1 MLKQIHNLIKDKR
14 FDKVEE
20 IIKQKKEIILEDNY
34 GKLLYTIFV
43 LLTGKEKDHAPISDI
58 DPRLF
63 SSSIEFSD
71 WGLLN
76 FLLGNIEE
84 AKSALRKATEFPD
97 IDEAVWARL
106 GAIHFSQGELEDA
119 RYCWERSL
127 EIKADRVEV
136 LYNLGVL
143 YLNRNEIEKAINYFN
158 RVISI
163 NPEFPKVEEK
173 IALAFLQL
181 KRIDEIIEEF
191 YQRIEKENKPDL
203 YLSLGNILSIAGR
216 FSEAISILYE
226 AINKYPDDIRL
237 RMKLIEALKENK
249 NINRAGTLLKEWLE
263 DLSWIKDKEKRNEII
278 DMLKLELNEC
288 RIEAGFIDTAEE
300 DLDQMKKDYPKWYIL
315 KSNIYMERNRGEE
328 AKKVLEQGL
337 DKFPSDINLLQRLAH
352 VLTSIGEIEEAKKA
366 QKKLISINPA
376 SVINQ
381 VEMNDYDAT
390 DEQIESLF
398 LLLNSIALPPQTRA
412 SAGFT
417 LHRVLDKRKEYD
429 LAFEVLTAANELIKQ
444 TIDYDWREHRYMIEK
459 TIEIF
464 TPELVEKLKGLG
476 YASKR
481 TPIFVLGM
489 PRSGTT
495 LTEQIIGSHSLVYP
509 AGELSFIPRLTQLM
523 PKVVKKRW
531 PEAILEMDEKLLK
544 DAGGYYCERVKK
556 LNDTSPFFVD
566 KLPHNFDYIGLIL
579 LILPNAKIIHLQ
591 RNDMDVALSN
601 YQQNFAAAHGTMGFA
616 FDLKWIGHMLNDHK
630 AIMEH
635 WRKLFPER
643 IYELNYE
650 RLTTEPEDVIREV
663 LDFCELPWE
672 DSVLEFYHTKRP
684 VKTAS
689 ITQVRQKI
697 YKSSVEKWRR
707 YEKYL
712 TPVIDILNGGFK
724 SLDAKEA
731 LIYQDSVRPSGFL
744 GVTIA

>member
-1 MLKQIHNLIKDKR
+1 MLRQIHNLIKDKR
-14 FDKVEE
+14 FDEVED
-20 IIKQKKEIILEDNY
+20 IIKQKKKAILKNNY

-43 LLTGKEKDHAPISDI
+43 FLTGKEKDHTPVSDI
-58 DPRLF
+58 DPHLF

-71 WGLLN
+71 WGFLN

-84 AKSALRKATEFPD
+84 AKSALKKATEYPD

-106 GAIHFSQGELEDA
+106 GAVHFSQGELEEA

-127 EIKADRVEV
+127 EIRADRVEV

-143 YLNRNEIEKAINYFN
+143 YLNRKEIEKAIDYFN

-163 NPEFPKVEEK
+163 DPEFPKVEEK
-173 IALAFLQL
+173 RALAFLQL
-181 KRIDEIIEEF
+181 KRIDELIEEF
-191 YQRIEKENKPDL
+191 YQKIEKENKADL
-203 YLSLGNILSIAGR
+203 YLSLSNILSIAGR

-226 AINKYPDDIRL
+226 AVNKYSHDIRV
-237 RMKLIEALKENK
+237 RMKLIDVLKENK
-249 NINRAGTLLKEWLE
+249 NLYRAGTLLKKWLE
-263 DLSWIKDKEKRNEII
+263 DTSWIKEKENSNEII

-288 RIEAGFIDTAEE
+288 RIEVGFLDTAEE

-337 DKFPSDINLLQRLAH
+337 KKFPSDIKLLERLSH
-352 VLTSIGEIEEAKKA
+352 VLTSIGEIEKAKEV
-366 QKKLISINPA
+366 QKKIITINPA

-412 SAGFT
+412 SAGFV
-417 LHRVLDKRKEYD
+417 LHRVLDKKKEYD

-459 TIEIF
+459 TIEVF

-476 YASKR
+476 YVSKR

-509 AGELSFIPRLTQLM
+509 AGELGFIPRLTQLM

-531 PEAILEMDEKLLK
+531 PEAMLEMDEKLLK

-556 LNDTSPFFVD
+556 LNDTSLFFID

-650 RLTTEPEDVIREV
+650 RLATEPEDVIREV

-712 TPVIDILNGGFK
+712 TPVIDILNDGFK

-744 GVTIA
+744 GVTIT

>member
-1 MLKQIHNLIKDKR
+1 MLKQIHDLIKDRRFNEVEKIIQKR
-14 FDKVEE
+14 RK
-20 IIKQKKEIILEDNY
+20 ILENNY

-43 LLTGKEKDHAPISDI
+43 FLTAKEENHTFVSDI

-106 GAIHFSQGELEDA
+106 GAVHFSQGELEDA

-127 EIKADRVEV
+127 EIRADRVEV

-143 YLNRNEIEKAINYFN
+143 YLNRNEIEKAIDYFN

-163 NPEFPKVEEK
+163 NPEFPNVEEK
-173 IALAFLQL
+173 RALAFLQL
-181 KRIDEIIEEF
+181 KKIDQLIEEF
-191 YQRIEKENKPDL
+191 YQKIEKENNGDL
-203 YLSLGNILSIAGR
+203 YLSLSNILSMAGR
-216 FSEAISILYE
+216 FPEAISILYE
-226 AINKYPDDIRL
+226 AVNKYPHDIKL
-237 RMKLIEALKENK
+237 RMKLVEVLKENK
-249 NINRAGTLLKEWLE
+249 NLHRAGSLLKEWLE
-263 DLSWIKDKEKRNEII
+263 DTSWIKEKQKPDEII

-315 KSNIYMERNRGEE
+315 KSNIYMERNKGEE
-328 AKKVLEQGL
+328 AKEVLEQGL
-337 DKFPSDINLLQRLAH
+337 KRFPSDINILERLSH
-352 VLTSIGEIEEAKKA
+352 VLTSIGEIEKAKEV
-366 QKKLISINPA
+366 QKKITTINPA

-712 TPVIDILNGGFK
+712 TPVIDILNDGFK